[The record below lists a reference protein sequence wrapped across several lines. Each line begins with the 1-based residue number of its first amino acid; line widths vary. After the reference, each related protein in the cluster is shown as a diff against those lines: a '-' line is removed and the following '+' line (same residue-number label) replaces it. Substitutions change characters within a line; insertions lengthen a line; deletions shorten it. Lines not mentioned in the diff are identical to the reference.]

1 MYPDLPGRVSE
12 STNATTFVA
21 ETASM
26 VIVNNPTHFPGAGD
40 AR

>member
-26 VIVNNPTHFPGAGD
+26 VIVNSLSHLPGAGH